1 MKTLVITDANIFIDL
16 FELELTSFLF
26 QLNLSIHTTR
36 EVLLE
41 CDPKNRKELEVSS
54 KSELLKIHILSDSTW
69 NEMEKLDF
77 NKGLSDPDRS
87 ILYVAFEEKGMV
99 LTGDNLVR
107 KWCVRNNLEVHG
119 ILWVLNEF
127 VENELI
133 NTKTAILKLE
143 YLMKINSW
151 LPSKACKKMLEN
163 WGAKL

>member
-1 MKTLVITDANIFIDL
+1 
-16 FELELTSFLF
+16 
-26 QLNLSIHTTR
+26 
-36 EVLLE
+36 
-41 CDPKNRKELEVSS
+41 
-54 KSELLKIHILSDSTW
+54 
-69 NEMEKLDF
+69 
-77 NKGLSDPDRS
+77 
-87 ILYVAFEEKGMV
+87 

-107 KWCVRNNLEVHG
+107 KWCVRNDLEVHG

>member
-1 MKTLVITDANIFIDL
+1 MRTLTITDANIFIDL

-26 QLNLSIHTTR
+26 QLNLTVHTTR

-41 CDPKNRKELEVSS
+41 CDPENLTKLEEYAQN
-54 KSELLKIHILSDSTW
+54 ELLKIHILSDLIW
-69 NEMEKLDF
+69 EEMETLNF

-87 ILYVAFEEKGMV
+87 ILYVAFEKKGMV

-127 VENELI
+127 AENELI
-133 NTKTAILKLE
+133 DFETAILKLE
-143 YLMKINSW
+143 YLMKVNSW
-151 LPSKACKKMLEN
+151 LPMKACEELLEN
-163 WGAKL
+163 WQKK